1 VITATDL
8 QSNRENVRSPHSLD
22 IRRNRLESSLR
33 DDEDDELIMKAH
45 VIEEESEGVMASGL
59 SNGLHQGEGSAQP
72 SAPGSSTAEKAGVI
86 LVSLPSHY
94 P

>member
-1 VITATDL
+1 
-8 QSNRENVRSPHSLD
+8 
-22 IRRNRLESSLR
+22 
-33 DDEDDELIMKAH
+33 MKAH